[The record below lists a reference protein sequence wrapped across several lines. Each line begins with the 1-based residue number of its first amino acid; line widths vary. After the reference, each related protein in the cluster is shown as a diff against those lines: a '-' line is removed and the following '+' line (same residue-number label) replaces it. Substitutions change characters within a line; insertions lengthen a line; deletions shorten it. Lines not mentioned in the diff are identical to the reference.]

1 MQQPLLADTTYVR
14 GMTEYCPKFV
24 NIVLFFKTTILLRQD
39 CLKIHNYKSSGHS
52 DRLVPMFEFV
62 EISI

>member
-1 MQQPLLADTTYVR
+1 MQQPLLVDTTYVR

-24 NIVLFFKTTILLRQD
+24 NIVLL
-39 CLKIHNYKSSGHS
+39 NYKSSGHF